1 MVVSSILSLLTGDP
15 GSHPRGMEIQT
26 LTNGLD
32 VLSTTEQ
39 RATPYAD
46 SVRQLVGETKAR
58 LLVPGHGGGPAVSER
73 LTQLLGEKALNLD
86 VTSMLWGI
94 DRTASDGLESAR
106 SLAASAYG
114 ARKTWFLT
122 NGASQ
127 GNRMAII
134 ALASRETDSHGIVA
148 QRSAHS
154 SLVDGLVVTGLHPAF
169 VTPTIDAELGIAHG
183 VHPDDIAEALKRT
196 PGTKAVYII
205 SPSYFGAVSDV
216 RAIADVAHDHGVPLI
231 VDGAWGA
238 HFGFHGDLPANPI
251 SQGAD
256 VLVSSTHKMG
266 GSLHQ
271 SAMLHLANG
280 PFADELEPLLDRAHR
295 TTQSTSFSSL
305 LTASL
310 DVARSELVT
319 RPDRI
324 TVSLNSA
331 SRLVTALENAGF
343 PVASRN
349 FTELRGVVSYDPL
362 NVTID
367 VRSTGI
373 DGAEVRERLA
383 LEHGILT
390 ELATSSTVVA
400 LIPPGT
406 ELQESDL
413 VEALTALRRGEN
425 AGSRSGI
432 PALPG
437 TGAMKLSPRDA
448 YFAQAE
454 VVDAEAAIGRISTE
468 SLAAYPPGIPNVMPG
483 EVITQEIVDFLR
495 AVATSPGGYIRGA
508 LDAGIENFR
517 VVRDPSDQ

>member
-1 MVVSSILSLLTGDP
+1 
-15 GSHPRGMEIQT
+15 MELQT
-26 LTNGLD
+26 LTSGLD
-32 VLSTTEQ
+32 VLSPTEQ
-39 RATPYAD
+39 HATPYAD

-86 VTSMLWGI
+86 VTGMLWGI
-94 DRTASDGLESAR
+94 DRIASDGLESAR
-106 SLAASAYG
+106 TLAAGAYG

-127 GNRMAII
+127 GNRMALI
-134 ALASRETDSHGIVA
+134 ALASRETGNRSHGIIA

-154 SLVDGLVVTGLHPAF
+154 SFVDGLVVTGLHPAF

-183 VHPDDIAEALKRT
+183 VHPDDIAEALKQT

-238 HFGFHGDLPANPI
+238 HFGFHSDLPANPI

-271 SAMLHLANG
+271 SAMLHLSDG

-295 TTQSTSFSSL
+295 TTQSTSVSSL

-310 DVARSELVT
+310 DVARSELAT

-343 PVASRN
+343 PVASRD
-349 FTELRGVVSYDPL
+349 FTKLRGVASYDPAQCHH
-362 NVTID
+362 
-367 VRSTGI
+367 R
-373 DGAEVRERLA
+373 RPFHRY
-383 LEHGILT
+383 
-390 ELATSSTVVA
+390 
-400 LIPPGT
+400 
-406 ELQESDL
+406 
-413 VEALTALRRGEN
+413 RRG
-425 AGSRSGI
+425 
-432 PALPG
+432 
-437 TGAMKLSPRDA
+437 
-448 YFAQAE
+448 
-454 VVDAEAAIGRISTE
+454 
-468 SLAAYPPGIPNVMPG
+468 
-483 EVITQEIVDFLR
+483 
-495 AVATSPGGYIRGA
+495 GG
-508 LDAGIENFR
+508 
-517 VVRDPSDQ
+517 P

>member
-1 MVVSSILSLLTGDP
+1 
-15 GSHPRGMEIQT
+15 MELQT
-26 LTNGLD
+26 LTSGLD
-32 VLSTTEQ
+32 VLSPTEQ
-39 RATPYAD
+39 HATPYAD

-86 VTSMLWGI
+86 VTGMLWGI
-94 DRTASDGLESAR
+94 DRIASDGLESAR
-106 SLAASAYG
+106 TLAAGAYG

-127 GNRMAII
+127 GNRMALI
-134 ALASRETDSHGIVA
+134 ALASRETGNRSHGIIA

-154 SLVDGLVVTGLHPAF
+154 SFVDGLVVTGLHPAF

-183 VHPDDIAEALKRT
+183 VHPDDIAEALKQT

-238 HFGFHGDLPANPI
+238 HFGFHSDLPANPI

-271 SAMLHLANG
+271 SAMLHLSDG

-295 TTQSTSFSSL
+295 TTQSTSVSSL

-310 DVARSELVT
+310 DVARSELAT

-331 SRLVTALENAGF
+331 SRLVTAFENAGF
-343 PVASRN
+343 PVASRD
-349 FTELRGVVSYDPL
+349 FTKLRGVASYDPL

-383 LEHGILT
+383 LEYGILT

-406 ELQESDL
+406 DLRESDL

-425 AGSRSGI
+425 AGSRSAI

-437 TGAMKLSPRDA
+437 AGVMKLSPRDA

-454 VVDAEAAIGRISTE
+454 VVDSKAAIGRISTE

-508 LDAGIENFR
+508 LDAGVENFR
-517 VVRDPSDQ
+517 VVRDPSEQ